1 MPVQSHAKSLALQKG
16 QALAHQLPP
25 LVVAAL
31 HTAENLTFGAHGRHK
46 SGPGDSFFQY
56 RHYMP
61 GESTHR
67 IDWRASAKGEHTYIR
82 ETEWEAA
89 QKIYFWVDHS
99 PSMDWQS
106 SNSVPTKA
114 DRAQTLALALAAL
127 LLQGQ
132 EMVASLDGQLPPSR
146 DMGSLVQLHETL
158 LKATNSTPPQ
168 AELPRRAHIIAIG
181 DFLLQAEETCQWL
194 RETTHHGTPVLLVDV
209 ADPMEETF
217 PYQEP
222 TRFEGL
228 EGEGEENI
236 GNPKGLRAAYL
247 ERRENARNLLME
259 TASRCNATYLTHLT
273 NTPPEATLQKLYHLL
288 NLKQTQVRGGQF

>member
-1 MPVQSHAKSLALQKG
+1 MPKTALQHG
-16 QALAHQLPP
+16 QKLAQQLPP

-56 RHYMP
+56 RHYVA

-67 IDWRASAKGEHTYIR
+67 IDWRASAKGEHIYIR

-89 QKIYFWVDHS
+89 QKIFFWVVHS
-99 PSMDWQS
+99 PSMAWRSDK
-106 SNSVPTKA
+106 NTPTKA

-132 EMVASLDGQLPPSR
+132 EMVASLDGTLAPTR
-146 DMGSLVQLHETL
+146 DMGSLLQLHDIL
-158 LKATNSTPPQ
+158 LNPTSSIPPQ
-168 AELPRRAHIIAIG
+168 ADLPRRAHIIAIG
-181 DFLLQAEETCQWL
+181 DFILQAEATCAWL

-209 ADPMEETF
+209 ADVAEETF

-222 TRFEGL
+222 TLFKGL
-228 EGEGEENI
+228 EGEEAENI
-236 GNPKGLRAAYL
+236 GNPRGLRSAYL
-247 ERRENARNLLME
+247 
-259 TASRCNATYLTHLT
+259 
-273 NTPPEATLQKLYHLL
+273 
-288 NLKQTQVRGGQF
+288 

>member
-1 MPVQSHAKSLALQKG
+1 MPQPALQKG
-16 QALAHQLPP
+16 QKLAQQLPP

-56 RHYMP
+56 RHYMA

-67 IDWRASAKGEHTYIR
+67 IDWRASAKGEHIYIR

-89 QKIYFWVDHS
+89 QKIFFWVDHS
-99 PSMDWQS
+99 PSMAWRSDKAY
-106 SNSVPTKA
+106 PTKA

-132 EMVASLDGQLPPSR
+132 EMVGSLDGTLPPTR
-146 DMGSLVQLHETL
+146 DMGSLLQLHHTL
-158 LKATNSTPPQ
+158 QNDHSSTPPQ
-168 AELPRRAHIIAIG
+168 ADLPRRAHIIALG
-181 DFLLQAEETCQWL
+181 DFILQAEATCQWL
-194 RETTHHGTPVLLVDV
+194 RDTTHHGTPVLLVDV
-209 ADPMEETF
+209 ADVAEETF
-217 PYQEP
+217 PYQNP
-222 TRFEGL
+222 TLFEGL
-228 EGEGEENI
+228 EGEGDENI

-247 ERRENARNLLME
+247 ERRHHARTLLME
-259 TASRCNATYLTHLT
+259 TAARCNATYLTHLT

-288 NLKQTQVRGGQF
+288 NLTNRGRRG